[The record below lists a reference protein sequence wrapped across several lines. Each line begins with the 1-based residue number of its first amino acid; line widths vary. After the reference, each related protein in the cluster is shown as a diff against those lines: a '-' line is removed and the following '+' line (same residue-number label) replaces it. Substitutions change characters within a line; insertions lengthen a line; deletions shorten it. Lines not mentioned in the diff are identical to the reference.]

1 MATVLIPRRDMV
13 VIMAAI
19 EVLVERYGHPDDV
32 PLGSLE
38 QTGVPHDT
46 ALKCEALLLNEQLPA
61 ETASAV
67 AKWRRLIVEYCV

>member
-1 MATVLIPRRDMV
+1 MATVLIPRRDMA

-19 EVLVERYGHPDDV
+19 EVLVERYGHPDHV

-46 ALKCEALLLNEQLPA
+46 ALKCEALLIDEQLPA
-61 ETASAV
+61 ECASAV
-67 AKWRRLIVEYCV
+67 AKWRRLIVACCI